1 MVSYNKNNS
10 RTRLTPYIRRAML
23 ASGCVA
29 LSAVIGFVAVT
40 ESRERPAMLY
50 PITIDA
56 TSIVSQSWWTV
67 PGITPSI
74 WTSDPETS
82 DAYRTSEPRVLQ
94 LKPGHY
100 KFISFTFDF
109 PFEVTPEGMV
119 AYASSLNQ
127 CVEGRGTA
135 TLIVRCK
142 RTYPHG
148 GQPEY
153 PLAP

>member
-1 MVSYNKNNS
+1 MTHFMPGLHLNGK
-10 RTRLTPYIRRAML
+10 
-23 ASGCVA
+23 VA
-29 LSAVIGFVAVT
+29 LMVIGIAGLLFAAGMG
-40 ESRERPAMLY
+40 SLAMANA
-50 PITIDA
+50 PRNDEKEHAITIDA
-56 TSIVSQSWWTV
+56 TSIVSQSWWQV
-67 PGITPSI
+67 PGVTPSI
-74 WTSDPETS
+74 WTSDIETS

>member
-1 MVSYNKNNS
+1 MTSSEYRSY
-10 RTRLTPYIRRAML
+10 LAPQIRRMIL
-23 ASGCVA
+23 GCAVVTWTA
-29 LSAVIGFVAVT
+29 WIGSAAIA
-40 ESRERPAMLY
+40 ESREPSAIQY

-56 TSIVSQSWWTV
+56 TSIVSQSWWQV
-67 PGITPSI
+67 PGVTPSI
-74 WTSDPETS
+74 WTSDIETS

>member
-1 MVSYNKNNS
+1 MTASEY
-10 RTRLTPYIRRAML
+10 RPYLAPQILRLILRCA
-23 ASGCVA
+23 VA
-29 LSAVIGFVAVT
+29 AWTAWIGSIAIA
-40 ESRERPAMLY
+40 ESRDTPAPRY

-56 TSIVSQSWWTV
+56 TSIVSQSWWQV

-82 DAYRTSEPRVLQ
+82 DAYRTTEPRVLQ
-94 LKPGHY
+94 LQPGQY

-109 PFEVTPEGMV
+109 SFEVTTEGTV

-127 CVEGRGTA
+127 CVEGRGTP

-153 PLAP
+153 SQNP

>member
-1 MVSYNKNNS
+1 MTASEY
-10 RTRLTPYIRRAML
+10 RPYLAPQIPRLILGGA
-23 ASGCVA
+23 VA
-29 LSAVIGFVAVT
+29 AWAAWMGSIAIA
-40 ESRERPAMLY
+40 ESRETPAPRY

-56 TSIVSQSWWTV
+56 TSIVSQSWWQV

-82 DAYRTSEPRVLQ
+82 DAYRTTEPRVLQ
-94 LKPGHY
+94 LQPGQY

-109 PFEVTPEGMV
+109 PFEVTADGTV

-127 CVEGRGTA
+127 CVEGRGTP

-153 PLAP
+153 SQNP

>member
-1 MVSYNKNNS
+1 MTASEY
-10 RTRLTPYIRRAML
+10 RPYLAPQIPRLIL
-23 ASGCVA
+23 GCAVA
-29 LSAVIGFVAVT
+29 AWAAWMGSIAIA
-40 ESRERPAMLY
+40 ESRETPAPRY

-56 TSIVSQSWWTV
+56 TSIVSQSWWQV

-82 DAYRTSEPRVLQ
+82 DAYRTTEPRVLQ
-94 LKPGHY
+94 LQPGQY

-109 PFEVTPEGMV
+109 PFEVTADGTV

-127 CVEGRGTA
+127 CVEGRGTP

-153 PLAP
+153 SQNP

>member
-1 MVSYNKNNS
+1 MTSSEY
-10 RTRLTPYIRRAML
+10 RPYLTPQIRRMIL
-23 ASGCVA
+23 GCAVVA
-29 LSAVIGFVAVT
+29 WTAWMGSAAIA
-40 ESRERPAMLY
+40 ESREPSAMLY

-56 TSIVSQSWWTV
+56 TSIVSQSWWHV
-67 PGITPSI
+67 PGVTPSI

-82 DAYRTSEPRVLQ
+82 DAYRTTDPRVLQ
-94 LKPGHY
+94 LQPGQY

-109 PFEVTPEGMV
+109 PFEVTPAGTVE
-119 AYASSLNQ
+119 YAPSLNQ
-127 CVEGRGTA
+127 CVEGRGTP

>member
-1 MVSYNKNNS
+1 MILSC
-10 RTRLTPYIRRAML
+10 AAL
-23 ASGCVA
+23 AWTAWMGSIA
-29 LSAVIGFVAVT
+29 IA
-40 ESRERPAMLY
+40 ESRETPATLY

-56 TSIVSQSWWTV
+56 TSIVSQSWWQV
-67 PGITPSI
+67 PGVTPSI
-74 WTSDPETS
+74 WTSDIETS
-82 DAYRTSEPRVLQ
+82 DAYRTTDPRVLQ
-94 LKPGHY
+94 LQPGQY

-109 PFEVTPEGMV
+109 PFEITAEGTV
-119 AYASSLNQ
+119 AYAPSLDQ
-127 CVEGRGTA
+127 CVEGRGTP

>member
-1 MVSYNKNNS
+1 MTASEYGPYLAPQIP
-10 RTRLTPYIRRAML
+10 RLIL
-23 ASGCVA
+23 GCA
-29 LSAVIGFVAVT
+29 IAAWAAWMGSIAIA
-40 ESRERPAMLY
+40 ESRETLALRY

-56 TSIVSQSWWTV
+56 TSIVSQSWWQV

-82 DAYRTSEPRVLQ
+82 DAYRTTEPRVLQ
-94 LKPGHY
+94 LQPGQY

-109 PFEVTPEGMV
+109 PFEVTADGTV

-127 CVEGRGTA
+127 CVEGRGTP

-153 PLAP
+153 SQNP

>member
-1 MVSYNKNNS
+1 MPHLENGPLLNWKVGLMILGSVY
-10 RTRLTPYIRRAML
+10 LL
-23 ASGCVA
+23 F
-29 LSAVIGFVAVT
+29 SADMRSLVMAELPGSVEQEHA
-40 ESRERPAMLY
+40 
-50 PITIDA
+50 ITIDA
-56 TSIVSQSWWTV
+56 TSIVSQSWWHV
-67 PGITPSI
+67 PGVTPSI

-82 DAYRTSEPRVLQ
+82 DAYRTSDPRVLQ

-109 PFEVTPEGMV
+109 PFEVTPEGTV
-119 AYASSLNQ
+119 AYAPSLNQ
-127 CVEGRGTA
+127 CVEGRRTS

-153 PLAP
+153 SVAP

>member
-1 MVSYNKNNS
+1 MTASEY
-10 RTRLTPYIRRAML
+10 RAYLAPQIPRLILVCA
-23 ASGCVA
+23 VA
-29 LSAVIGFVAVT
+29 AWTAWIGSIAIA
-40 ESRERPAMLY
+40 ESRETPAPRY

-56 TSIVSQSWWTV
+56 TSIVSQSWWQV

-82 DAYRTSEPRVLQ
+82 DAYRTTEPRVLQ
-94 LKPGHY
+94 LQPGQY

-109 PFEVTPEGMV
+109 PFEVTTEGTV

-127 CVEGRGTA
+127 CVEGRGTP

-153 PLAP
+153 SQNP

>member
-1 MVSYNKNNS
+1 MTASEYGPYLAPQIP
-10 RTRLTPYIRRAML
+10 RLIL
-23 ASGCVA
+23 GCA
-29 LSAVIGFVAVT
+29 IAAWAAWMGPIAT
-40 ESRERPAMLY
+40 AESRETLAPRY

-56 TSIVSQSWWTV
+56 TSIVSQSWWQV

-82 DAYRTSEPRVLQ
+82 DAYRTTEPRVLQ
-94 LKPGHY
+94 LQPGQY

-109 PFEVTPEGMV
+109 PFEVTADGTV

-127 CVEGRGTA
+127 CVEGRGTP
-135 TLIVRCK
+135 TLFVRCK

-153 PLAP
+153 SQNP